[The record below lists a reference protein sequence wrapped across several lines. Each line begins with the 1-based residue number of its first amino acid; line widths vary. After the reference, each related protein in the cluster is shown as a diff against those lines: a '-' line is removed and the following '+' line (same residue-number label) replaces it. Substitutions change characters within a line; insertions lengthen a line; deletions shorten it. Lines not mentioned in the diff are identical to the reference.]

1 MYKKDLSQI
10 VNPKYFDLI
19 LDGTVE
25 QPFAESV
32 ERIKVP
38 ELMLNDK
45 NFSYFVFEDLMVT
58 LDITKFCIQSEEGHK
73 LPTATNPLLIIH
85 FF

>member
-58 LDITKFCIQSEEGHK
+58 LDITKFCIQSEKEGGGISSQRR
-73 LPTATNPLLIIH
+73 PTPS
-85 FF
+85 